1 MDTITPITRAELR
14 AKITGRMERR
24 ETDGS
29 ALFTLRRGLR
39 SLELFA
45 TPDTLGGDVAL
56 DICHAVDEVERLLSQ
71 RDELA
76 AKLGEAAYTKP
87 TLISPAEAEKL
98 PGGKDLVREYAF
110 KPDNGLTGAPID
122 DRRQAVDVK
131 PLPPLE
137 ERYAVVDTPKE
148 LW

>member
-14 AKITGRMERR
+14 AKITERMERR

-76 AKLGEAAYTKP
+76 EALRMIGVAYSLAPKSTPANLRRMINDALSKLSQP
-87 TLISPAEAEKL
+87 
-98 PGGKDLVREYAF
+98 
-110 KPDNGLTGAPID
+110 
-122 DRRQAVDVK
+122 
-131 PLPPLE
+131 
-137 ERYAVVDTPKE
+137 
-148 LW
+148 